1 MRILNNGLNRARY
14 IPLSKPHTD
23 RAIRKNLVDLICS
36 LSTLVVVRLKQ
47 CGLAVA
53 LAILTSCGGTETW
66 IPLAPN
72 RPAVT
77 REQVQYL
84 ENPPQRPHTE
94 IGIITPP
101 SGEYET
107 EAEAVKAMRK
117 EAAKH
122 GADAIYIESAAKEG
136 GWHFGFSRFG
146 GEGGSFSDVQYR
158 AKAIVWR

>member
-1 MRILNNGLNRARY
+1 VQVKRSA
-14 IPLSKPHTD
+14 
-23 RAIRKNLVDLICS
+23 LV
-36 LSTLVVVRLKQ
+36 
-47 CGLAVA
+47 VA

-72 RPAVT
+72 RPAIV

-84 ENPPQRPHTE
+84 ENPPQRPHIV

-117 EAAKH
+117 IAAKH
-122 GADAIYIESAAKEG
+122 GANAIYIESATKEG
-136 GWHFGFSRFG
+136 GWRFGFSRFG

-158 AKAIVWR
+158 ARAIVWK